1 MSIIPLYCSLS
12 SMVAG
17 YFMVYFSMIEDEFNS
32 YNGLAEEETYIY
44 SDAVLALPIG
54 ALLGI

>member
-17 YFMVYFSMIEDEFNS
+17 YFLVYFSMIEDEFNS
-32 YNGLAEEETYIY
+32 YNGLAEEET
-44 SDAVLALPIG
+44 
-54 ALLGI
+54 